1 MDMAFT
7 LIYKAGK
14 VVKEKYEQVSRLS
27 PLAKEMLEDVQW
39 VINDIGPNQHR
50 LRADQVDDIAQA
62 LKCILDYLIENA
74 DLTTDMAK
82 FSVWVKSSST
92 EHKLRSFQSDLAK
105 YKKRVE
111 SAKISALLEGQAKQD
126 KRDEMLDK
134 QFSALVGLVGAEAA
148 ARAKQI
154 QEDKEQAELKD
165 LKGELAKL
173 QADCEFMQELIDEKG
188 SIRGTKKSVLDK
200 AKVIAKSAKS
210 LLGSMAA
217 TSLSSMPKRE
227 QIVKI
232 IREIEH
238 MTKELRRLQAEYQQ
252 ICLDLCVECTFMT
265 KTTLQNTWDLEIVP
279 VMNKLVKKAT
289 KAFASVPSALSSIRI
304 PELPELPPSLTD
316 CCRPS
321 QNSEGRPVHL
331 GGGPEGLS
339 SGGDTNLHASKV
351 YYCGAK
357 MNQCRCGGC
366 DGTCGPYNGCPCK
379 SCKALLGN
387 IPDVAFGELELPD
400 GNYRGMLKK
409 GMPYGQG
416 VLSFE
421 SGVVFEG
428 DFSERGL
435 IKGKKTSDNHDQI
448 YTGEF
453 QDMEP
458 HGQGRVDWSDGSYYV
473 GSFKEGEFD
482 GEGEWYDA
490 ADGES
495 YTGGFKCGMKHGR
508 GEHYYRGQHRQGV
521 WDDGV
526 FQR

>member
-1 MDMAFT
+1 MDLAFN
-7 LIYKAGK
+7 LIHKVGK
-14 VVKEKYEQVSRLS
+14 VIVEKYKQVSRLS
-27 PLAKEMLEDVQW
+27 PLAAELLDDVQW
-39 VINDIGPNQHR
+39 VLDDIGPVMQYM
-50 LRADQVDDIAQA
+50 RAGQVEAIAKGLETIQ
-62 LKCILDYLIENA
+62 DYLVENA
-74 DLTTDMAK
+74 DLTDMAK
-82 FSVWVKSSST
+82 LSVWAKASST
-92 EHKLRSFQSDLAK
+92 EQKLRSFQADMAK
-105 YKKRVE
+105 FKERIEAAKN
-111 SAKISALLEGQAKQD
+111 SAGLEGQA
-126 KRDEMLDK
+126 RDSKMIEMLQK
-134 QFSALVGLVGAEAA
+134 QLSAFVGADAA
-148 ARAKQI
+148 ARAKQM

-173 QADCEFMQELIDEKG
+173 QADCELMQDLIDEKG
-188 SIRGTKKSVLDK
+188 KIRGSKQSILDK
-200 AKVIAKSAKS
+200 ARNIAKNAKS
-210 LLGSMAA
+210 LVSSMTS
-217 TSLSSMPKRE
+217 TSLSNMPKRE

-238 MTKELRRLQAEYQQ
+238 MTKELRKLQAEYQQ
-252 ICLDLCVECTFMT
+252 ICMDLCVECTIMSQV
-265 KTTLQNTWDLEIVP
+265 TLQNTWDLEIVP
-279 VMNKLVKKAT
+279 VVNKLYKKAT
-289 KAFASVPSALSSIRI
+289 KMLASVPSALSSIRL
-304 PELPELPPSLTD
+304 PELPELPPAITD
-316 CCRPS
+316 CCRPT
-321 QNSEGRPVHL
+321 QNSEGRTVHL

-366 DGTCGPYNGCPCK
+366 DGTCGPYNGCPCN

-400 GNYRGMLKK
+400 GKYRGMLKK
-409 GMPYGQG
+409 GMPCGQG

-428 DFSERGL
+428 EFSSRGL
-435 IKGKKTSDNHDQI
+435 VKGKKTSDNHDQV

-458 HGQGRVDWSDGSYYV
+458 HGQGRMDWSDGSYYV

-495 YTGGFKCGMKHGR
+495 YTGGFKYGVKHGR
-508 GEHYYRGQHRQGV
+508 GEHYYRGQYRMGV

-526 FQR
+526 FQS

>member
-1 MDMAFT
+1 MDTAFT
-7 LIYKAGK
+7 LILKAGK
-14 VVKEKYEQVSRLS
+14 VIVEKYQQVSRLS
-27 PLAKEMLEDVQW
+27 PLAKDLLEDVQF
-39 VINDIGPNQHR
+39 VLDDIGPVIHL
-50 LRADQVDDIAQA
+50 LRAGQVDEIAQG
-62 LKCILDYLIENA
+62 LKCIQNYLVENA
-74 DLTTDMAK
+74 DLMDMAK
-82 FSVWVKSSST
+82 LTVWAKSSST

-105 YKKRVE
+105 YKERILQAKT
-111 SAKISALLEGQAKQD
+111 SACLEGQAKEWKQF
-126 KRDEMLDK
+126 EMLQK
-134 QFSALVGLVGAEAA
+134 QLSAFAGSDAA

-173 QADCEFMQELIDEKG
+173 QADCELMQELIDEKG
-188 SIRGTKKSVLDK
+188 SIRGTKKTVLDK

-217 TSLSSMPKRE
+217 TSLSSMPKRD
-227 QIVKI
+227 QIVKV

-238 MTKELRRLQAEYQQ
+238 MTKELRLLQAEYQQ

-289 KAFASVPSALSSIRI
+289 KALASVPSALSSIRI

-387 IPDVAFGELELPD
+387 IPDVAFGELEFPD
-400 GNYRGMLKK
+400 GKYRGMLKK

-416 VLSFE
+416 VLSFG

-473 GSFKEGEFD
+473 GSFKDGEFD